1 MKIMKKLLCIVLTVM
16 MLLPVIPAELAEA
29 AAKTAAP
36 AYNGKWTYYA
46 VYNTIYKLNSETGTA
61 KKVKEVRDASFVTD
75 ISYYNGYLY
84 FSTNYYQGSDSS
96 DYYVCRMEADGTSFK
111 KLGRGCRPVIYDKK
125 IYYLQTKHVNTEEGS
140 YDDVKGIAVMSLSG
154 KNSKLLVKSSATNF
168 MRWSIGATAGKIY
181 YTKYLASTDKYV
193 AMTYDLKTG
202 KTEKLFTKASDIEFV
217 NADASYVYY
226 NMSGF
231 DGDSVGVYKIE
242 TGALAEVTYPHG
254 ICVLGGKNGKAY
266 FSRYDTFSTYAY
278 DSVKNKVTMVISN
291 KYLSSMIQS
300 KSGYYVFQSSMTQE
314 EFEKTGYDV
323 AMVRMKLDGTGYK
336 ILKKYF
342 VP

>member
-1 MKIMKKLLCIVLTVM
+1 MKTMKKLVCVILAVM
-16 MLLPVIPAELAEA
+16 MLLPVVPVVYAKA

-193 AMTYDLKTG
+193 AM
-202 KTEKLFTKASDIEFV
+202 
-217 NADASYVYY
+217 
-226 NMSGF
+226 
-231 DGDSVGVYKIE
+231 
-242 TGALAEVTYPHG
+242 
-254 ICVLGGKNGKAY
+254 
-266 FSRYDTFSTYAY
+266 
-278 DSVKNKVTMVISN
+278 
-291 KYLSSMIQS
+291 
-300 KSGYYVFQSSMTQE
+300 
-314 EFEKTGYDV
+314 
-323 AMVRMKLDGTGYK
+323 VRMKLDGTGYK
-336 ILKKYF
+336 ILKKYY